1 MSASFRQVVD
11 DAGLA
16 LVCDLPE
23 ASGYR
28 RWFVVGHLPKASRDL
43 VTHEGLDLGDTA
55 QAQAHAQAAGVGHG
69 A

>member
-1 MSASFRQVVD
+1 MSASVRQLVD
-11 DAGLA
+11 DASLA

-23 ASGYR
+23 ACGYR
-28 RWFVVGHLPKASRDL
+28 RWFVVGQLPKASRDL
-43 VTHEGLDLGDTA
+43 ATHEGLDLGDTV